1 MSSMPKHKGPDL
13 QEDRNLPKFDYISFM
28 EKMTL
33 DNDGESSGNGKTKSS
48 RQSSPVRPGSG
59 KINGNGMF

>member
-1 MSSMPKHKGPDL
+1 MPKHRGPDL
-13 QEDRNLPKFDYISFM
+13 QEDRNVPKYDYVSFM

-33 DNDGESSGNGKTKSS
+33 DDGRSLENVKSS

-59 KINGNGMF
+59 KINGNGF